1 MKVVLLA
8 GGLGTRLREE
18 TEFRPKPMVAIAG
31 HPILWHIMK
40 SYAHYGHSEFIVCL
54 GYKGDVIRD
63 YFLNYEVRHRD
74 VTVTLGSREVQ
85 VHNPHGEAGWR
96 VMLAET
102 GEATLTAGRLG
113 PVTRYRLVA
122 FHRGHGKLAT
132 LTAVRP
138 SSRFGEV
145 TTSSCW
151 SRRDRRSTNARL
163 PSR

>member
-1 MKVVLLA
+1 
-8 GGLGTRLREE
+8 
-18 TEFRPKPMVAIAG
+18 
-31 HPILWHIMK
+31 
-40 SYAHYGHSEFIVCL
+40 
-54 GYKGDVIRD
+54 
-63 YFLNYEVRHRD
+63 
-74 VTVTLGSREVQ
+74 

-151 SRRDRRSTNARL
+151 SRRHRRSTNARL